1 MRCLW
6 IALALLAGC
15 SAAIEHNLDE
25 RQANE
30 VVTSLERAGISASK
44 SRDENNGD
52 AFAVSVAKAD
62 VVRAIELLR
71 SLALP
76 RGKRAGFGEVYKQ
89 ASLLPTPTEERARYT
104 EALAGEIGRTLEA
117 VDGVLQARVHL
128 VLPEPDPLALDGKP
142 RVAAQAAVLLKTRAG
157 RPAAISE
164 SDVRR
169 LVAGSAPGLDGAA
182 VAVVFTSA
190 AEPAPKAAGLAA
202 LGPLRMTAESR
213 TVVIAIG
220 AAACLLLALLAAL
233 VLVMSRRLAA
243 SQGRPPSPKASS

>member
-6 IALALLAGC
+6 IVVALLAGC

-30 VVTSLERAGISASK
+30 VVTSLERAGISTSK
-44 SRDENNGD
+44 TRDENNGD

-71 SLALP
+71 SLGLP
-76 RGKRAGFGEVYKQ
+76 RGQRTGLGEAYKQ
-89 ASLLPTPTEERARYT
+89 PSLLPTPTEERARYT
-104 EALAGEIGRTLEA
+104 DALAGEIAKTLET
-117 VDGVLQARVHL
+117 VDGVAQARVHL

-142 RVAAQAAVLLKTRAG
+142 RVAAQAAVLLKTRPG

-164 SDVRR
+164 ADVRR
-169 LVAGSAPGLDGAA
+169 LVAGSAPGLDGAV
-182 VAVVFTSA
+182 VAVVFTTA
-190 AEPAPKAAGLAA
+190 AEPEPKAVGLAA

-213 TVVIAIG
+213 TVVIAVG
-220 AAACLLLALLAAL
+220 VAACLLLALLAIL
-233 VLVMSRRLAA
+233 VLVLARRIAA
-243 SQGRPPSPKASS
+243 NQARR

>member
-6 IALALLAGC
+6 IVVALLAGC

-44 SRDENNGD
+44 SRDEANGD
-52 AFAVSVAKAD
+52 AFAVSVAKAE
-62 VVRAIELLR
+62 VVRAMELLR
-71 SLALP
+71 SLGLP

-89 ASLLPTPTEERARYT
+89 SSLLPTPTEDRARYT
-104 EALAGEIGRTLEA
+104 QALAGEIGKTLET
-117 VDGVLQARVHL
+117 VDGVAQARVHL

-142 RVAAQAAVLLKTRAG
+142 RVTAQAAVLLKTRAG

-164 SDVRR
+164 SDVRK

-182 VAVVFTSA
+182 VAVVFTPV
-190 AEPAPKAAGLAA
+190 AEPEPKAAGLVA

-213 TVVIAIG
+213 AVVIAVG
-220 AAACLLLALLAAL
+220 VAACLLLIALAIL

-243 SQGRPPSPKASS
+243 SQGKR